1 MEFPNTDKQMEKGV
15 VKNTNEEQTRV
26 QKIGGLLCFFLFSVV
41 ALTFAILILTSLQE
55 KFVVKYR
62 VLLIVAVVLLIV
74 ALTIAG
80 CIFYAKKKTSIFRI
94 LTTAAFLVAFFAV
107 VYYVLLK
114 SGFLKLINDPE
125 EYKQF
130 LESSGGWMAL
140 VYILLQYLQ
149 VIVLPIPS
157 FVSTLAGVALFGPLL
172 ATVYSLIGIMLG
184 SLTAFFIGRKFGYK
198 AVAWMIG
205 KEDLEKWQAKL
216 KGKDNFILTAM
227 FLLPLFPDDV
237 LCFIAGL
244 SSMSNRYFVIM
255 MLICRI
261 IGVTATCYSIQI
273 LPFNTWW
280 GLLGWGVIYAVVIVG
295 FILFYKNIDK
305 INAWIQRRKKQK

>member
-1 MEFPNTDKQMEKGV
+1 
-15 VKNTNEEQTRV
+15 
-26 QKIGGLLCFFLFSVV
+26 
-41 ALTFAILILTSLQE
+41 
-55 KFVVKYR
+55 
-62 VLLIVAVVLLIV
+62 
-74 ALTIAG
+74 
-80 CIFYAKKKTSIFRI
+80 
-94 LTTAAFLVAFFAV
+94 
-107 VYYVLLK
+107 
-114 SGFLKLINDPE
+114 
-125 EYKQF
+125 
-130 LESSGGWMAL
+130 
-140 VYILLQYLQ
+140 
-149 VIVLPIPS
+149 
-157 FVSTLAGVALFGPLL
+157 
-172 ATVYSLIGIMLG
+172 
-184 SLTAFFIGRKFGYK
+184 
-198 AVAWMIG
+198 MIG